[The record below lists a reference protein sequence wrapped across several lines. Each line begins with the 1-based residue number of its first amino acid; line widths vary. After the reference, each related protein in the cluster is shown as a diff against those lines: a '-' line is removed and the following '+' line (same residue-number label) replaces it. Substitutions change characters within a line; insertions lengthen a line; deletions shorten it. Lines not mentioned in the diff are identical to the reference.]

1 MLLSPVERGDPRGE
15 LLYEAALLIWD
26 EAPMANRAVLA
37 CIDDLLRRIMGND
50 LPFGGKV
57 LILLGDFRQ
66 TCPVIRR
73 GTRAQVVDASI
84 KSSRLFS
91 CFTVARLTEPIRN
104 AEDLEF
110 AAFVD
115 TIGDGA
121 GPEVQLD
128 MLQTVYSAEELASC
142 VYPTEVLGDP
152 LACLKRAILAPTN
165 QQVDTFN
172 KTILKDIP
180 GTS

>member
-91 CFTVARLTEPIRN
+91 CFTVARLTEQSEMQKISSLPPLLTQL
-104 AEDLEF
+104 AM
-110 AAFVD
+110 
-115 TIGDGA
+115 
-121 GPEVQLD
+121 VQ
-128 MLQTVYSAEELASC
+128 V
-142 VYPTEVLGDP
+142 P
-152 LACLKRAILAPTN
+152 K
-165 QQVDTFN
+165 FN
-172 KTILKDIP
+172 
-180 GTS
+180 